1 MALLM
6 RLSPINPKMV
16 EKCQNR
22 PESGLYAGASFTPS
36 KMSLLIKWLSLLT
49 AAAVAIPAS
58 PRPAF
63 SQGFAERE
71 RSPGAFDN
79 IAKAHSH
86 ASLSGPEIADAGAA
100 TPGLGHRP
108 WRRQPALVSELIKVE
123 AMRARSR
130 RDALELV
137 KGSRQKDPVLTKV
150 LPAKISISLTAT
162 QTKQTTEEGDVILD
176 VAGRLETGDALLDDN
191 TLYDRYTFEGEA
203 GQAVI
208 LTLTSAEF
216 DTYLILQNSAGANL
230 STNDDSSD
238 VETNSSIVFVLP
250 ETGTYQ
256 VLANALYEGEGGDYQ
271 LSVILTQADNPN
283 IQASAAGQLITQ
295 GERLAEQ
302 GNYAEAI
309 AAYEQAL
316 NLYQAIGDQVEE
328 AGALYLIG
336 IAYYEQGQYET
347 GLDYF
352 KQFVDIDQG
361 PGSSSG
367 LGYGWYFVGLGYS
380 QIQDFEAAIAAHET
394 AIATF
399 DALPDTPEMR
409 EAKFIGRAVSSSG
422 ISDVYYQ
429 QGDKLNEL
437 FYKEQGVG
445 AWRELPTSPDFMTE
459 LNSLAN
465 LLGEVGRYEA
475 SLAAFEETITL
486 SQELTDPDREL
497 TARVGIGQLQ
507 RTKGYFAEALT
518 AFQAALVLA
527 QQVEDS
533 IQTLEES
540 LILGEIANVY
550 SDLDEYETSLDYYQR
565 AFDQAEIEGNF
576 NTQIAVL
583 NNSSIVY
590 NILGEYE
597 KSLRSSQNALALSRD
612 YQTDEP
618 DLGLMFFE
626 ASALQGIGSTYENLG
641 DYPQALEYYQQAVD
655 IHHFLQTT
663 IVGLDATAQKADAL
677 NGMGIVY
684 LRMEEDAQA
693 LAIFEQALEIIQG
706 LDLAASEAA
715 FLLNLG
721 LAHDNLSQY
730 DQALSAYEQSLV
742 INRRLGSPKL
752 EATSLNNLGVLNL
765 NLERFDQ
772 AIAYL
777 EQSLVIREQIGDPV
791 GKATSLSNLGWAFE
805 NTDRPELAILFYKQ
819 SINTFEEIR
828 GNLQGLDQTL
838 QNSYTDTIA
847 SSYRDLADLLLQEDR
862 VLEAQRVLDLLKV
875 QELNEYLNN
884 VRGNAQTASG
894 IEYWQPE
901 AEILARYQDLQADAI
916 TLGRE
921 LVELNVLKTAGGITP
936 EEEARRLQLT
946 ELQKELTQQFNAF
959 VDSDVVQSALDQLS
973 RQELRQS
980 LALEALSGLRDNLAN
995 LDAVLFYPLIL
1006 EDRLELIITTPDQ
1019 EPIHRTV
1026 EGVGREDINTAVQAF
1041 RQALGDPSADATG
1054 PAQQLYRWLVEPLE
1068 ADLAAAGVD
1077 TILYSPDGALR
1088 YVPLAALHDGDRWL
1102 VERFRV
1108 NNITAES
1115 LTEINTAPQVTPRV
1129 LAGAFADQTVAYSV
1143 RGQNYG
1149 GLWFAGQEVEQL
1161 AAMLGNITPL
1171 FNNDFDLA
1179 TVEAEL
1185 GGANVLHFATHAD
1198 FVPGDPEASFILFGN
1213 GDTLT
1218 LKGIEDLSL
1227 ANIDMVVLSAC
1238 ETGLG
1243 GYDNSGEQIL
1253 GLGYQFQ
1260 RRGAKAVVASLWV
1273 VDDGGTQAL
1282 MSAFYS
1288 ALETGLSKA
1297 EALRQAQLAMLTGD
1311 FETLGG
1317 DRGGLGVVNTPG
1329 GEQLRAG
1336 AQLTHPYYWAP
1347 FILIGN
1353 GL

>member
-1 MALLM
+1 MGYPTSSLGTRHWGQQPDWVSDLSQAEAGRLRSRQEALDLITAS
-6 RLSPINPKMV
+6 RLD
-16 EKCQNR
+16 
-22 PESGLYAGASFTPS
+22 ESGLVKARPVT
-36 KMSLLIKWLSLLT
+36 M
-49 AAAVAIPAS
+49 AAP
-58 PRPAF
+58 
-63 SQGFAERE
+63 
-71 RSPGAFDN
+71 
-79 IAKAHSH
+79 
-86 ASLSGPEIADAGAA
+86 
-100 TPGLGHRP
+100 
-108 WRRQPALVSELIKVE
+108 
-123 AMRARSR
+123 
-130 RDALELV
+130 
-137 KGSRQKDPVLTKV
+137 
-150 LPAKISISLTAT
+150 LPAA
-162 QTKQTTEEGDVILD
+162 QTKQTTDDGDVILD
-176 VAGRLETGDALLDDN
+176 VAGRLEKGDELLNDN

-203 GQAVI
+203 GQAVV
-208 LTLTSAEF
+208 LTLTSADF
-216 DTYLILQNSAGANL
+216 DTYLILQNSVGENL
-230 STNDDSSD
+230 FTNDDINNAD
-238 VETNSSIVFVLP
+238 TNSAIVLVLP
-250 ETGTYQ
+250 ETGSYQ
-256 VLANALYEGEGGDYQ
+256 VLANALYEGEGGNYQ
-271 LSVILTQADNPN
+271 LSIIPTQADNPN

-295 GERLAEQ
+295 GERFVEQ

-316 NLYQAIGDQVEE
+316 ALYQAIDNQSE
-328 AGALYLIG
+328 AASTRYLIG
-336 IAYYEQGQYET
+336 IAYYEQNEYET
-347 GLDYF
+347 GLEYF
-352 KQFVDIDQG
+352 KQFVEFNQNSE
-361 PGSSSG
+361 PYGS

-380 QIQDFEAAIAAHET
+380 QIQAYEAAIAAHET

-399 DALPDTPEMR
+399 DALPNTPELR

-429 QGDKLNEL
+429 QGDKRNEL
-437 FYKEQGVG
+437 FYTEQ
-445 AWRELPTSPDFMTE
+445 AIAALRELPPSPYFMTE
-459 LNSLAN
+459 LNSLAI

-475 SLAAFEETITL
+475 SLAAFTETITL
-486 SQELTDPDREL
+486 SRELTDPDREL
-497 TARVGIGQLQ
+497 SAQVGMGQLQ
-507 RTKGYFAEALT
+507 RTKGYFVEALT
-518 AFQAALVLA
+518 TFQVALLLA
-527 QQVEDS
+527 QEIEDS
-533 IQTLEES
+533 IQTLDES

-550 SDLDEYETSLDYYQR
+550 SDLDEYEISLDYYQR

-583 NNSSIVY
+583 NNTSIVY

-597 KSLRSSQNALALSRD
+597 QGLRTSQNALALSRD
-612 YQTDEP
+612 YQTDETDLDP
-618 DLGLMFFE
+618 MLNLGLMFFE
-626 ASALQGIGSTYENLG
+626 ASALQGIGNTYENLG
-641 DYPQALEYYQQAVD
+641 DYSQALDYYQQAVD
-655 IHHFLQTT
+655 IHDFLQTT

-706 LDLAASEAA
+706 LDLAAAEAA

-730 DQALSAYEQSLV
+730 DQALSAYEQSLA
-742 INRRLGSPKL
+742 INRRIGSSNL

-765 NLERFDQ
+765 NLEQFDQ

-777 EQSLVIREQIGDPV
+777 EQSLVIRERIGDRV
-791 GKATSLSNLGWAFE
+791 GKAGSFSNLGWAFE
-805 NTDRPELAILFYKQ
+805 NTDQPELAILFYKQ
-819 SINTFEEIR
+819 AVNTFEEIR
-828 GNLQGLDQTL
+828 GSLQGLDPTL
-838 QNSYTDTIA
+838 QKSYADSIA
-847 SSYRDLADLLLQEDR
+847 TSYRDLADLLLQEDR

-916 TLGRE
+916 TLGSE
-921 LVELNVLKTAGGITP
+921 LVELNALKTAGGITP

-980 LALEALSGLRDNLAN
+980 LALEELSGLRDNLAN

-1006 EDRLELIITTPDQ
+1006 EDRLELVITTPNQ

-1026 EGVGREDINTAVQAF
+1026 EGVGRADINTAVQAF

-1054 PAQQLYRWLVEPLE
+1054 PAQQLYQWLVEPLE

-1077 TILYSPDGALR
+1077 TILYSPDGSLR

-1115 LTEINTAPQVTPRV
+1115 LTEIDTAPQATPRV
-1129 LAGAFADQTVAYSV
+1129 LAGAFADQSVAYSV
-1143 RGQNYG
+1143 RGQNYR

-1161 AAMLGNITPL
+1161 ADMLGNITPL
-1171 FNNDFDLA
+1171 FNDGFDLA

>member
-1 MALLM
+1 
-6 RLSPINPKMV
+6 
-16 EKCQNR
+16 
-22 PESGLYAGASFTPS
+22 
-36 KMSLLIKWLSLLT
+36 MSLLIKWLSLLT

-58 PRPAF
+58 PRPAGA
-63 SQGFAERE
+63 QVLAERA
-71 RSPGAFDN
+71 RAPRALHN
-79 IAKAHSH
+79 IATAHPQTSP
-86 ASLSGPEIADAGAA
+86 SGPEASHAGYP
-100 TPGLGHRP
+100 TSSLRTRHWGQ
-108 WRRQPALVSELIKVE
+108 QPNWVSDLSQAE
-123 AMRARSR
+123 AGRLRSR
-130 RDALELV
+130 QEALDLITASRPEEAVLAKTLPV
-137 KGSRQKDPVLTKV
+137 KVAAP
-150 LPAKISISLTAT
+150 LTAAP
-162 QTKQTTEEGDVILD
+162 KQQMTDYGNVIEDGDVILN
-176 VAGRLETGDALLDDN
+176 VTGSLEKGDELLDDN

-203 GQAVI
+203 GQAVV
-208 LTLTSAEF
+208 LTLTSADF
-216 DTYLILQNSAGANL
+216 DTYLILQNSAGENL
-230 STNDDSSD
+230 FTNDDISD
-238 VETNSSIVFVLP
+238 FDTDSAIVLVLP
-250 ETGTYQ
+250 ETGSYQ
-256 VLANALYEGEGGDYQ
+256 VLANALYEGESGDYQ
-271 LSVILTQADNPN
+271 LSIVPAQADDPT
-283 IQASAAGQLITQ
+283 IQTSAANQLITQ
-295 GERLAEQ
+295 GERFVEQ

-316 NLYQAIGDQVEE
+316 ALYQTIDNQSE
-328 AGALYLIG
+328 AASTRYLIG
-336 IAYYEQGQYET
+336 IAYYEQNEYET
-347 GLDYF
+347 GLEYF
-352 KQFVDIDQG
+352 KQFVEFNQNSE
-361 PGSSSG
+361 PYSLLGS
-367 LGYGWYFVGLGYS
+367 GWYFVGLGYS
-380 QIQDFEAAIAAHET
+380 QMQAYEAAIAAHET

-399 DALPDTPEMR
+399 DALPDTPELQ

-429 QGDKLNEL
+429 QGDKRNEL
-437 FYKEQGVG
+437 FYIEQ
-445 AWRELPTSPDFMTE
+445 AIAALRELPPSPYFMTE
-459 LNSLAN
+459 LNSLAI

-475 SLAAFEETITL
+475 SLAAFTETITL
-486 SQELTDPDREL
+486 SRELTDPDREL
-497 TARVGIGQLQ
+497 SAQVGMGQLQ
-507 RTKGYFAEALT
+507 RTKGYFVEALT
-518 AFQAALVLA
+518 TFQVALLLA
-527 QQVEDS
+527 QEIEDS
-533 IQTLEES
+533 MQTLDES

-565 AFDQAEIEGNF
+565 SFDQAEIEGNF

-583 NNSSIVY
+583 NNTSIVY

-597 KSLRSSQNALALSRD
+597 QGLRTSQNALALSRD
-612 YQTDEP
+612 YQTDET
-618 DLGLMFFE
+618 DRDQVLSLGLEDQMLNLGLMFFE
-626 ASALQGIGSTYENLG
+626 ASALQGIGNTYENLG
-641 DYPQALEYYQQAVD
+641 DYPQALDYYQQAVD
-655 IHHFLQTT
+655 IHVFLQTT

-693 LAIFEQALEIIQG
+693 LAIFEQALEIIEG
-706 LDLAASEAA
+706 LDLAAAEAA

-730 DQALSAYEQSLV
+730 DQALSAYEQSLA
-742 INRRLGSPKL
+742 INRRIGSSNL

-765 NLERFDQ
+765 NLEQFDQ

-777 EQSLVIREQIGDPV
+777 EQSLVIRERIGDRV
-791 GKATSLSNLGWAFE
+791 GKAGSFSNLGWAFE
-805 NTDRPELAILFYKQ
+805 NTDQPELAILFYKQ
-819 SINTFEEIR
+819 AVNTFEEIR
-828 GNLQGLDQTL
+828 GSLQGLDPTL
-838 QNSYTDTIA
+838 QKSYTDSIA
-847 SSYRDLADLLLQEDR
+847 TSYRDLADLLLQEDR

-916 TLGRE
+916 TLGSE
-921 LVELNVLKTAGGITP
+921 LVELNALKTAGGITP

-980 LALEALSGLRDNLAN
+980 LALEELSGLRDNLAN

-1006 EDRLELIITTPDQ
+1006 EDRLELVITTPDQ

-1026 EGVGREDINTAVQAF
+1026 EGVGRADINTAVQAF

-1077 TILYSPDGALR
+1077 TILYSPDGSLR

-1115 LTEINTAPQVTPRV
+1115 LTEIDTAPQATPRV
-1129 LAGAFADQTVAYSV
+1129 LAGAFADQSVAYSV
-1143 RGQNYG
+1143 RGQNYR

-1161 AAMLGNITPL
+1161 ADMLGNITPL
-1171 FNNDFDLA
+1171 FNDGFDLA

-1317 DRGGLGVVNTPG
+1317 DRGGLGVVNTPA